1 MNNLEY
7 DHADI
12 FDSVKDIQKQFHHLV
27 RTVPG
32 KGLVVMPNNDKNL
45 DGVIE
50 MGCWTPVVRIGDE
63 NDLNAVL
70 KSKMVHLLI
79 FMKVRNLSVL

>member
-45 DGVIE
+45 DGVIKWAA
-50 MGCWTPVVRIGDE
+50 G
-63 NDLNAVL
+63 
-70 KSKMVHLLI
+70 LLWYE
-79 FMKVRNLSVL
+79 SVMRTT

>member
-1 MNNLEY
+1 
-7 DHADI
+7 
-12 FDSVKDIQKQFHHLV
+12 
-27 RTVPG
+27 
-32 KGLVVMPNNDKNL
+32 MPNNDKNL
-45 DGVIE
+45 EGVIE